1 MPPDPVAGTCVGHG
15 GSSEPSHHDHLG
27 RSDTTV
33 LELDPALNS
42 AAPTADAAKLAA
54 SVDYSHCHQD
64 QRLMPAGPHHSGA
77 AIVLSNTVGEAAGQE
92 RRPPA
97 AANVDPCYGHGSKTM
112 TFDPPHLTPAE
123 AKPPSAS
130 EHRSSKSTI
139 GLTSGSFEP
148 QLGVNVSNSSWIIPL
163 DLLSSPTASLHSC
176 FVDLL
181 FACVGDAPRFR

>member
-1 MPPDPVAGTCVGHG
+1 VSQTVPPDPVAGTSVGHG

-64 QRLMPAGPHHSGA
+64 QRLMPAGPNHSGA
-77 AIVLSNTVGEAAGQE
+77 AIVLSNTVGEAIGQE
-92 RRPPA
+92 GRPSA

-112 TFDPPHLTPAE
+112 TLDPPHSRNL
-123 AKPPSAS
+123 K
-130 EHRSSKSTI
+130 
-139 GLTSGSFEP
+139 
-148 QLGVNVSNSSWIIPL
+148 
-163 DLLSSPTASLHSC
+163 
-176 FVDLL
+176 
-181 FACVGDAPRFR
+181 